1 MHFHCETV
9 LISYVENR
17 SVRLCAIRG
26 ACSTHSP
33 TTIRRVDRKMESAR
47 SDQGSNVAEFGVAI
61 GGRPG
66 KGAQLRL
73 TQRNIVEFGS
83 DRLSRL
89 AQAASVVAPSGHAAG
104 SAFSPKAHR

>member
-1 MHFHCETV
+1 
-9 LISYVENR
+9 
-17 SVRLCAIRG
+17 
-26 ACSTHSP
+26 
-33 TTIRRVDRKMESAR
+33 MESAR

-104 SAFSPKAHR
+104 SAFSPKAHRWAHGIVRIADLRRRSSRSPDATLCSLRGI